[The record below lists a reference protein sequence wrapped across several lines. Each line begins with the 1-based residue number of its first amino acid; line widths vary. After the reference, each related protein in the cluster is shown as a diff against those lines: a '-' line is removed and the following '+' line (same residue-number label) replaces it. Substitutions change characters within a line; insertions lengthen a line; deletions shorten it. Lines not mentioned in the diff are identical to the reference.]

1 MRKQLKQWQREFRA
15 QHGRE
20 PSKSDVLQNPE
31 IASTYDTW
39 RALSAA
45 TTTARPPS
53 KASTSAS
60 PADASMRAPP
70 TTPQKRQKT
79 IPMSTSDNPFRSPK
93 KPTPSYVKSP
103 SFPSKVVQET
113 PYDSDMSDDE
123 PASLTVPQQ
132 RTPSKSQPPPVFA
145 AFTPRTKARKR
156 LRGEDVRTPPRPG
169 LQRTESQVR
178 SALLAHSPQAK
189 RRIFSAPQASLDSI
203 PPADDEILGPSP
215 RKPKTNERN
224 FRPLFRTAS
233 AQDTHLLRT
242 PEKSPAQPSVSSQNS
257 HATLSPTPATS
268 QTSATTQ
275 VPPIAPGAQTL
286 ELDDDEDE
294 ARTVHVLPY
303 QRYGSARR
311 TVHDEWDEMDALE
324 FPSTRHSTGQ
334 AEPSSPLTMDNLSL
348 VSPAH
353 HTARADA
360 ARRQRNEELTHALFH
375 EETHIPAPIHARA
388 DVDPDETL
396 RATGSDDDWASE
408 ASEGEYGLGDGE
420 MDSDD
425 IL

>member
-1 MRKQLKQWQREFRA
+1 
-15 QHGRE
+15 
-20 PSKSDVLQNPE
+20 
-31 IASTYDTW
+31 
-39 RALSAA
+39 
-45 TTTARPPS
+45 
-53 KASTSAS
+53 
-60 PADASMRAPP
+60 
-70 TTPQKRQKT
+70 
-79 IPMSTSDNPFRSPK
+79 MSTSDNPFRSPQ
-93 KPTPSYVKSP
+93 KPTPSYTKSP
-103 SFPSKVVQET
+103 SFPSKVVQEA

-123 PASLTVPQQ
+123 AAAPPMPQQ
-132 RTPSKSQPPPVFA
+132 RTPSKAQPQPIFA

-169 LQRTESQVR
+169 LQRTDSQIR
-178 SALLAHSPQAK
+178 SALLARSPQAK
-189 RRIFSAPQASLDSI
+189 RRIFSAPEASLDSI

-215 RKPKTNERN
+215 RKPKPHERN
-224 FRPLFRTAS
+224 FRPLFRTTS
-233 AQDTHLLRT
+233 AQDTVLRT
-242 PEKSPAQPSVSSQNS
+242 PEKSPAQPPASSQNS

-275 VPPIAPGAQTL
+275 VPPIAPGAHML
-286 ELDDDEDE
+286 ELEDDDE

-311 TVHDEWDEMDALE
+311 AAHDEWDELDALE
-324 FPSTRHSTGQ
+324 FPSARHTAGT
-334 AEPSSPLTMDNLSL
+334 ATPSSPLTMDHLSL

-353 HTARADA
+353 HTQRADA

-375 EETHIPAPIHARA
+375 EEVQIPSSIHARA
-388 DVDPDETL
+388 DIDPDETL
-396 RATGSDDDWASE
+396 HAAGSDDDWASE